1 VPAGAAVGVV
11 ALAVAALGACT
22 VGGTG
27 QGTASGSKS
36 ASVDGGSLSPMPPG
50 KYKTLPQPCSAV
62 SLNALKSL
70 VPGATD
76 YSGKESL
83 TYDTDRRVGCA
94 WQAATPDG
102 VSRTLSIDLERVVSY
117 DPSISDEVQAETD
130 FNRRAAAVS
139 PPLTPTGSPSG
150 TATTA
155 PPTSPT
161 SSDSADGTSTGTST
175 PTDSATS
182 SPDLLPRR
190 LTNLGDAAFINDVLK
205 PPASPATSKIGPR
218 RDVTLVFRTAN
229 VVVSITY
236 NQSSPRGGA
245 SPSSADLQKGARQV
259 AGQLE
264 GRIGG

>member
-27 QGTASGSKS
+27 QGTASDNKS
-36 ASVDGGSLSPMPPG
+36 ASVDGGSPSPMPPG

-76 YSGKESL
+76 YAGKESL

-117 DPSISDEVQAETD
+117 DPSISDEGQAETD

-139 PPLTPTGSPSG
+139 PALTPSGSPSG
-150 TATTA
+150 TTTTA

-161 SSDSADGTSTGTST
+161 SGGSGSGTST
-175 PTDSATS
+175 PAGSATS

-205 PPASPATSKIGPR
+205 PPASPATSRIGPR

-236 NQSSPRGGA
+236 NQSSPRGGT
-245 SPSSADLQKGARQV
+245 SPSSADLQKGAQQV

>member
-1 VPAGAAVGVV
+1 V
-11 ALAVAALGACT
+11 
-22 VGGTG
+22 
-27 QGTASGSKS
+27 
-36 ASVDGGSLSPMPPG
+36 SPDE
-50 KYKTLPQPCSAV
+50 
-62 SLNALKSL
+62 LKKL

-76 YSGKESL
+76 YAGKESL

-94 WQAATPDG
+94 WQGATPDG

-130 FNRRAAAVS
+130 FDRRAASVS
-139 PPLTPTGSPSG
+139 PPLAPTGSPSG
-150 TATTA
+150 TATTP
-155 PPTSPT
+155 PPTSP
-161 SSDSADGTSTGTST
+161 TSTGTST
-175 PTDSATS
+175 PTGSATS

-205 PPASPATSKIGPR
+205 TPPNPATSRIGPR

-236 NQSSPRGGA
+236 DQSSPRGGTD
-245 SPSSADLQKGARQV
+245 PSSADLQKGAQQV
-259 AGQLE
+259 AGQLK